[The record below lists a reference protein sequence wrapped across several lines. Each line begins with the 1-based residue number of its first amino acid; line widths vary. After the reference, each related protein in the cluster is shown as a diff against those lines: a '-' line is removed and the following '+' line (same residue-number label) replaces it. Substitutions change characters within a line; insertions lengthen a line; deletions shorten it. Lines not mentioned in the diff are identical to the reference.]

1 MIPKF
6 KITPDLVR
14 CYAEMFDVPMSEKE
28 LAEMPAQL
36 AGGFAGIAQ
45 LWEVDVTGCEP
56 AAILPI
62 DRSASR

>member
-1 MIPKF
+1 MIPNF
-6 KITPDLVR
+6 TITPDLVAR
-14 CYAEMFDVPMSEKE
+14 YAEMFDIPMTDKE

-36 AGGFAGIAQ
+36 AGGFAGMAR

-62 DRSASR
+62 DRSAAR